1 MRLLILSCNT
11 GEGHNSCAKA
21 VSEYTLKQGDSCD
34 IVDSLSFISERT
46 SRFIS
51 NGHSRIYRYA
61 PSAFSHGYSFA
72 ERHGNFFAEDSSVY
86 KLLTSG
92 TEELYTFLHEKD
104 YDAILCTHVFSALQL
119 THLLRYYSIKAASF
133 FAATDYTCSPG
144 CGQSKLDKYFIPDA
158 SLADEFVSCGVPA
171 NKLIPSGIPVRQM
184 FYERGK
190 KADAKLHW
198 GIKPEHRHL
207 LIMCGSM
214 GCGPMEEIT
223 EALSGQ
229 MPDNC
234 AVSVVCGN
242 NQKLYRKMTKAFSSD
257 SRIHILGYVK
267 DMSSLMDSAD
277 LYLTKPGGISVSEA
291 AAKGLPMVFVN
302 AVAGCESYNLRFFE
316 GLGAAVSG
324 ETPLQLTEMCL
335 RILNDE
341 RKLEEMSSALNGFKT
356 RNAAQIMYESMMTG
370 LTTDEIT
377 TCS

>member
-92 TEELYTFLHEKD
+92 TEELYAFLRKTD

-144 CGQSKLDKYFIPDA
+144 CGQSRLGKYFIPDA
-158 SLADEFVSCGVPA
+158 SLADEFVSCGVPVD
-171 NKLIPSGIPVRQM
+171 KLIPSGIPVRQM
-184 FYERGK
+184 FYDSNK

-324 ETPLQLTEMCL
+324 DTPQQISEMCL
-335 RILNDE
+335 RLLSDE
-341 RKLEEMSSALNGFKT
+341 RKLENMCSALSGFKT
-356 RNAAQIMYESMMTG
+356 RNAAQIMYESIVEERRK
-370 LTTDEIT
+370 D
-377 TCS
+377 SV

>member
-1 MRLLILSCNT
+1 M
-11 GEGHNSCAKA
+11 
-21 VSEYTLKQGDSCD
+21 
-34 IVDSLSFISERT
+34 
-46 SRFIS
+46 
-51 NGHSRIYRYA
+51 
-61 PSAFSHGYSFA
+61 
-72 ERHGNFFAEDSSVY
+72 
-86 KLLTSG
+86 
-92 TEELYTFLHEKD
+92 
-104 YDAILCTHVFSALQL
+104 FSALQL
-119 THLLRYYSIKAASF
+119 THLLRDHSIKASSF

-144 CGQSKLDKYFIPDA
+144 CDQSRLGKYFIPDA
-158 SLADEFVSCGVPA
+158 SLADEFVSCGVPVD
-171 NKLIPSGIPVRQM
+171 KLIPSGIPVRQM
-184 FYERGK
+184 FYESSK

-229 MPDNC
+229 MPSNC

-242 NQKLYRKMTKAFSSD
+242 NQKLYRKMTKAFSGD

-302 AVAGCESYNLRFFE
+302 AVAGRESYNLRFFE
-316 GLGAAVSG
+316 SLGAAESG
-324 ETPLQLTEMCL
+324 EMPQQMAEICL
-335 RILNDE
+335 RILSDE
-341 RKLEEMSSALNGFKT
+341 RKLEDMSSTLASFRT
-356 RNAAQIMYESMMTG
+356 RNAAQIMYESMMT